1 MLIKVKNRE
10 DLNFSFDVQNII
22 DGQGISIAITGMV
35 IVFFA
40 LSVISLF
47 IAALPRI
54 LSLFAKRWPET
65 EGHHAARP
73 AAPSRQAVSNEV
85 VAAIAM
91 VLHQRKRQA

>member
-1 MLIKVKNRE
+1 M
-10 DLNFSFDVQNII
+10 QNII

-54 LSLFAKRWPET
+54 LALFARRWPET
-65 EGHHAARP
+65 EGHHAVRS
-73 AAPSRQAVSNEV
+73 AAPSQQTVSNEV

-91 VLHQRKRQA
+91 VLHQRNRQA

>member
-1 MLIKVKNRE
+1 VKRDGTE
-10 DLNFSFDVQNII
+10 LNFTFDIQNII

-47 IAALPRI
+47 IAALPHI
-54 LSLFAKRWPET
+54 LTLFARRWPES
-65 EGHHAARP
+65 EGHQPTRTAAHT
-73 AAPSRQAVSNEV
+73 QEAVSDEA

-91 VLHQRKRQA
+91 AFHHRRQA